1 MVKINKI
8 INAVSLNMQFVCE
21 ALPSLKLHHFSAEY
35 AETVDF
41 KTLHKYCL
49 EKNHINLLT
58 IIFYIKQENYTFT
71 AEKS

>member
-21 ALPSLKLHHFSAEY
+21 ALPSLKLHHFSVEY

-49 EKNHINLLT
+49 G
-58 IIFYIKQENYTFT
+58 
-71 AEKS
+71 EKSY